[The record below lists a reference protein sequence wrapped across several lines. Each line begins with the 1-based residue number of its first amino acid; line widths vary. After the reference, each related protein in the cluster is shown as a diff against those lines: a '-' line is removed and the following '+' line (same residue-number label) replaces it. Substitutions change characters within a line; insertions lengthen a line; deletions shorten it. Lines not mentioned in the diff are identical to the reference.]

1 MAQPRGTGNGRRP
14 VVGRT
19 RETTDNDADDPGVAG
34 VREATVS
41 KLVLIGTHGPDD
53 PTKAVMP
60 FVLANGAGRSRRGI
74 ETTIVLLGD
83 AVSLVLPAYRE
94 SVLPLGYPP
103 LKELFPPLVER
114 RVPMYI

>member
-1 MAQPRGTGNGRRP
+1 M
-14 VVGRT
+14 
-19 RETTDNDADDPGVAG
+19 AG

-74 ETTIVLLGD
+74 ETAIVLLGD

-103 LKELFPPLVER
+103 LKELLPPVIER